1 MYLRVQ
7 VGENQVQVSNH
18 VSVVCVTDLCVCMCV
33 CVCVCMFVSMH
44 SVLKVNISS
53 FISVFHTSVSSLTV

>member
-33 CVCVCMFVSMH
+33 CMCMYMCVR
-44 SVLKVNISS
+44 VLVVMPDGISKG
-53 FISVFHTSVSSLTV
+53 VQNSSKRKSTAG